1 MLAQITNKSLKQL
14 SSEVNRMT
22 APTLYEKLSLIQCEL
37 KAPKSQYN
45 SFGNY
50 YYRSCEDI
58 LEAAKPLCSKQKTT
72 LTISD
77 EIVCIEGW
85 HYVKATVSL
94 HDWESGEIIENIA
107 YARESANKKGMD
119 DSQITGATSTYARK
133 YALNGLFNIDDTKD
147 NDDQK
152 LKEEQPERA
161 KKEEQENQEQRKS
174 IEKNIIACIQSLI
187 DEFEVDIEGD
197 AFQSTMKQ
205 LVGYNTLVLDKM
217 PLNKLET
224 YAEKLLGVLTNKR
237 NKAKEQANATQ

>member
-1 MLAQITNKSLKQL
+1 
-14 SSEVNRMT
+14 MT

-58 LEAAKPLCSKQKTT
+58 LEAVKPLCNKQKITM
-72 LTISD
+72 TISD

-85 HYVKATVSL
+85 HYVKATVTL
-94 HDWESGEIIENIA
+94 HDWESVKIIKNIA
-107 YARESANKKGMD
+107 YARENATKKGMD

-152 LKEEQPERA
+152 LKKEQEERA
-161 KKEEQENQEQRKS
+161 KKAEKEKKGMSESERQTVINRINKGIEILQNTYHADIASEQFKNF
-174 IEKNIIACIQSLI
+174 IMEKAGI
-187 DEFEVDIEGD
+187 
-197 AFQSTMKQ
+197 
-205 LVGYNTLVLDKM
+205 NTL
-217 PLNKLET
+217 
-224 YAEKLLGVLTNKR
+224 GVSGLSDEELTR
-237 NKAKEQANATQ
+237 YDVTLRTVIKAKEQANATQ